1 MAWITALRSRRSN
14 FVPATIRLI
23 EDLLSKSILLRHRP
37 AKNPDLLRAPSP
49 HRPAC
54 AGAMLGRTG
63 RERDGFVRGR
73 LHRAP
78 NRPAPTFALVRY
90 RRRRMRL
97 GALVGRPLPAKRIR
111 RAPLNLRNRDPQ
123 TKTVGVQP
131 QWRMEPP
138 M

>member
-1 MAWITALRSRRSN
+1 FVRDAPISYPRR
-14 FVPATIRLI
+14 ARLI

-54 AGAMLGRTG
+54 ASAMLGRNG
-63 RERDGFVRGR
+63 RERDGFVRER

-90 RRRRMRL
+90 RRRRTRL
-97 GALVGRPLPAKRIR
+97 GSLVGRPLPAKRVR
-111 RAPLNLRNRDPQ
+111 RTALNLRNQGPQ
-123 TKTVGVQP
+123 TETVEVQA
-131 QWRMEPP
+131 QWRMGPP